1 MKFVHSLLA
10 SALAMTIA
18 GAAQAAVS
26 AEEAAKLGASL
37 TLIGAEKAGNAAGTI
52 PEFTGGLPTNTSP
65 PGYKAGDAVRPDP
78 FASETPRVS
87 ITSKNMAEHKDM
99 LTKTTQELM
108 SRFPGY
114 RVDVYPTHRSVTLPK
129 AYQDNT
135 VKNATGTKSTE
146 GGMAM
151 ENALPGVPFPI
162 PTTGTEVMW
171 NHLLRYQGNTLS
183 TKYDSWNVDAAGAAT
198 LATTGLGFV
207 EYPLS
212 DPDRI
217 NVPASSE
224 EIFYRIKLYYSG
236 PARRAGEALLVQDSI
251 NPLKQPRR
259 AWQYLPG
266 QRRVKLAPDICCD
279 TPNPGSV
286 GASTYDDTFVFSGA
300 MDRFDWKLVGKKEMY
315 IPYNSYKLT
324 YEPDTAK
331 YIVPNYIEP
340 DMVRWEQHRV
350 WVVEATLKPDAR
362 HIYHK
367 RTFYVDED
375 SWVAVASDQY
385 DARDQLFRGSFA
397 FLTPSWDVQ
406 ASNAT
411 THMVYDLVGG
421 TYNITGVYGP
431 HGGVKYIDKLSKAQ
445 WSAESLAG
453 AGIR

>member
-1 MKFVHSLLA
+1 MTFVHSLLA
-10 SALAMTIA
+10 SALAMAIA

-26 AEEAAKLGASL
+26 AEEAAKLGTTL
-37 TLIGAEKAGNAAGTI
+37 TLLGAEKAGNAAGTI
-52 PEFTGGLPTNTSP
+52 PEFTGGLPVNTSP
-65 PGYKAGDAVRPDP
+65 PGYKPGDSVRPDP
-78 FASETPRVS
+78 FASDTPRLV
-87 ITSKNMAEHKDM
+87 ITGKNMAEHKDM
-99 LTKTTQELM
+99 LTKTTQELLA
-108 SRFPGY
+108 RFPGY

-129 AYQDNT
+129 PYLDNT
-135 VKNATGTKSTE
+135 VKNATGAKSTE
-146 GGMAM
+146 GGLAM

-162 PTTGTEVMW
+162 PATGSEVMW
-171 NHLLRYQGNTLS
+171 NHLLRYQGNTIT
-183 TKYDSWNVDAAGAAT
+183 TKYDSWNVDAAGTST
-198 LATTGLGFV
+198 LATTGEGTV

-217 NVPASSE
+217 NVPAAGN
-224 EIFYRIKLYYSG
+224 EIYYRIKLALTG
-236 PARRAGEALLVQDSI
+236 PARRAGEALLVQDAV
-251 NPLKQPRR
+251 NPLEQPRR

-300 MDRFDWKLVGKKEMY
+300 LDRFDWKLTGKKEMY

-324 YEPDTAK
+324 YEKETGK
-331 YIVPNYIEP
+331 YVVPNYIEP
-340 DMVRWEQHRV
+340 DLTRWELHRV

-375 SWVAVASDQY
+375 SWVAVASDEY

-397 FLTPSWDVQ
+397 FISPSWDVQ
-406 ASNAT
+406 ASNPT
-411 THMVYDLVGG
+411 THMIYDLVGG
-421 TYNITGVYGP
+421 TYNIAGVYGP
-431 HGGVKYIDKLSKAQ
+431 YGGLKYIPKLSKAQ
-445 WSAESLAG
+445 WSPESLAG

>member
-1 MKFVHSLLA
+1 MTFVHSLLA

-26 AEEAAKLGASL
+26 AEEAAKLGTTL
-37 TLIGAEKAGNAAGTI
+37 TLLGAEKAGNAAGTI
-52 PEFTGGLPTNTSP
+52 PEFTGGLPVNTSP
-65 PGYKAGDAVRPDP
+65 PGYKAGDSVRPDP
-78 FASETPRVS
+78 FASDTPRLV
-87 ITSKNMAEHKDM
+87 ITGKNMAEHKDM
-99 LTKTTQELM
+99 LTKTTQELL

-129 AYQDNT
+129 PYLDNT
-135 VKNATGTKSTE
+135 VKNATGAKSTE
-146 GGMAM
+146 GGLAM

-162 PTTGTEVMW
+162 PATGSEVMW
-171 NHLLRYQGNTLS
+171 NHLLRYQGNTIT
-183 TKYDSWNVDAAGAAT
+183 TKYDSWNVDSAGSAT
-198 LATTGLGFV
+198 LATTGEGTV

-217 NVPASSE
+217 NVPAAGN
-224 EIFYRIKLYYSG
+224 EIYYRIKLALTG
-236 PARRAGEALLVQDSI
+236 PARRAGEALLVQDAV
-251 NPLKQPRR
+251 NPLEQPRR

-300 MDRFDWKLVGKKEMY
+300 LDRFDWKLVGKKEMY
-315 IPYNSYKLT
+315 IPYNTYKLT
-324 YEPDTAK
+324 YEKETGK
-331 YIVPNYIEP
+331 YVVPNYIEP
-340 DMVRWEQHRV
+340 DLTRWELHRV

-397 FLTPSWDVQ
+397 FISPSWEVQ
-406 ASNAT
+406 ASNPT
-411 THMVYDLVGG
+411 THMIYDLVGG
-421 TYNITGVYGP
+421 TYNIAGIYGP
-431 HGGVKYIDKLSKAQ
+431 YGGLKYIPKLSKAQ
-445 WSAESLAG
+445 WSPESLAG